1 MALRNGLPAM
11 IGQVVSRATGVP
23 ACASAREG
31 IAAAPED
38 R

>member
-1 MALRNGLPAM
+1 M
-11 IGQVVSRATGVP
+11 IRQAVFRATGVA
-23 ACASAREG
+23 ACARAREG